1 MVTRPATPD
10 ADRSIALPSTEKS
23 KRTRIKPSLSPPK
36 ERILLLADS
45 FAGKTFGVMM
55 MAERVHRDWKDKVK
69 DFEDRPRFYLLD
81 LDDRMGEFL
90 GDGKL
95 FAHLREDNG
104 GPVHSFSGIDGF
116 KRLGLVYKQCAV
128 DCIKRPQDWI
138 VIDSL
143 SELYEMA
150 QDKTAGA
157 KGKDLDD
164 AAFDRALNDQG
175 FGAFEA
181 NEWTAVKMTTRTVTG
196 HALHTLDANVLFL
209 GHLKNLVE
217 FHNKGERQQMFGEL
231 NQVPTTPA
239 WFDRQVA
246 TIAAI
251 TNEATG
257 REKHRPRL
265 WLMKD
270 GDDRAWRAQA
280 KFKTEWY
287 QALLKLREKRSKEA
301 VAEIELES

>member
-1 MVTRPATPD
+1 MVTRPTAPE
-10 ADRSIALPSTEKS
+10 ADRSIALPTTAAS
-23 KRTRIKPSLSPPK
+23 KRKRIKPSLSPPK
-36 ERILLLADS
+36 ERILLVADS

-55 MAERVHRDWKDKVK
+55 MAERVFRNFKGKG
-69 DFEDRPRFYLLD
+69 EDRPRFYILD

-95 FAHLREDNG
+95 FANLREDNG
-104 GPVHSFSGIDGF
+104 GPIHAFDGIDGF
-116 KRLGLVYKQCAV
+116 KRLGEVYKQCAV
-128 DCIKRPQDWI
+128 DCIGRPQDWI
-138 VIDSL
+138 VVDSL

-181 NEWTAVKMTTRTVTG
+181 NEWTAVKMTTRTITG
-196 HALHTLDANVLFL
+196 HALHTLDANILFL

-217 FHNKGERQQMFGEL
+217 FHNKGERGQMFGEL

-246 TIAAI
+246 TIVAI

-257 REKHRPRL
+257 REKHKPRL

-270 GDDRAWRAQA
+270 GDDRAWRSQLN
-280 KFKTEWY
+280 FKTEWY
-287 QALLKLREKRSKEA
+287 QALLKLREKRTKEA